1 MNCCLKFLFLNSLAG
16 IFIFIVLGTF
26 IITDNPF
33 LMTMNFKEKDGKKE
47 YNNKTKKN
55 AYLQYFAA
63 AGFNIFFAF
72 TIWFLTYLKEYYA
85 EKKKE
90 IIPIKNEMKIIEE
103 KDDII
108 NTNNNNNEIIIKE
121 NDDKDKNGTDN
132 DINTI
137 NYTETGKSVGMSEKI
152 E

>member
-1 MNCCLKFLFLNSLAG
+1 MEKKN
-16 IFIFIVLGTF
+16 
-26 IITDNPF
+26 III
-33 LMTMNFKEKDGKKE
+33 KQ
-47 YNNKTKKN
+47 KKN